1 MSKNYKDKT
10 IDLGYSDIA
19 TLILKSPCNIGEVH
33 TGSDGDY
40 KGYLVDETVEIPDY
54 YKKVYEADTWLKVYD
69 DEAMVFETRAKKIN
83 VYNAG
88 KSCIIQFIGDY
99 TIERTICR
107 SVDNDGVESFYFNYH
122 TCR

>member
-1 MSKNYKDKT
+1 MLKNYKEKT
-10 IDLGYSDIA
+10 IYLGYSDIA

-33 TGSDGDY
+33 TGSDGSY
-40 KGYLVDETVEIPDY
+40 KGYLVDETIEIPDY

-69 DEAMVFETRAKKIN
+69 DEAMVFEARAEKIN

-88 KSCIIQFIGDY
+88 NSCIIQFIGEY
-99 TIERTICR
+99 TIERTIR
-107 SVDNDGVESFYFNYH
+107 RFLNDGAECFCFNYH

>member
-1 MSKNYKDKT
+1 MNKNYKEKT

-19 TLILKSPCNIGEVH
+19 SLILRSPGEIGEVH

-54 YKKVYEADTWLKVYD
+54 YKKVYKADTWLKIYD
-69 DEAMVFETRAKKIN
+69 DETMVLQVRAKKIN

-88 KSCIIQFIGDY
+88 KSLILQFVGDY
-99 TIERTICR
+99 EIEKTVSHICI
-107 SVDNDGVESFYFNYH
+107 DNKEYIYIKDHRYEN
-122 TCR
+122 

>member
-1 MSKNYKDKT
+1 MNKNYKEKT

-19 TLILKSPCNIGEVH
+19 SLILRSPGEIGEVH

-54 YKKVYEADTWLKVYD
+54 YKKVYEADTWLKIYD
-69 DEAMVFETRAKKIN
+69 DETMVLQVRAKKIN

-88 KSCIIQFIGDY
+88 KSLILQFVGDY
-99 TIERTICR
+99 EIEKTVSHICI
-107 SVDNDGVESFYFNYH
+107 DNKEYIYIKDHRYEN
-122 TCR
+122 

>member
-54 YKKVYEADTWLKVYD
+54 YKKVYEADTWVKVYD
-69 DEAMVFETRAKKIN
+69 DEAMVFEARAKKIN

-107 SVDNDGVESFYFNYH
+107 LVNDGVEYFYFNYH

>member
-1 MSKNYKDKT
+1 MLKNYKEKT

-33 TGSDGDY
+33 TGSDGSY
-40 KGYLVDETVEIPDY
+40 KGYLVDETIEIPDY

-69 DEAMVFETRAKKIN
+69 DEAMVFEARAEKIN

-88 KSCIIQFIGDY
+88 NSCIIQFIGEY

-107 SVDNDGVESFYFNYH
+107 FLNDGAECFCFNYH